1 MFLHN
6 SAQAVVLFLAEEC
19 QRKEPAAPYR
29 PILPSGS
36 NQDTRIHRNDVTSTS
51 RPTGRGKSSQER
63 GKSPTDLTE
72 VRVIN
77 NSNREDFR
85 ELHRLSVRVSDGRVE
100 TRGDGDR
107 TEKGFSQ

>member
-1 MFLHN
+1 MFLYN

-19 QRKEPAAPYR
+19 QRKEAAAPYR

-77 NSNREDFR
+77 NSNA
-85 ELHRLSVRVSDGRVE
+85 
-100 TRGDGDR
+100 R
-107 TEKGFSQ
+107 TSASYIVCLCALVTVVLNER